1 MSCFTTSYPRVKGA
15 PARMADGRSYTDYR
29 PRCESY
35 PVKAAGIW
43 GQHDA
48 RQRTIADAES
58 FISGAHQI
66 LNTKM
71 GANKCVDTMVPELYK
86 RVCTYDGCHTVE
98 GHYAGIGTG
107 RIFRPSLAS
116 EASDSQALAYGNT
129 APLPHTFPII
139 ASQEI
144 NSCAAGDPEMFWQPL
159 APKAVS
165 IARAYPYS
173 GPRGTP
179 GGDQ

>member
-35 PVKAAGIW
+35 PVKAAGVW

-58 FISGAHQI
+58 FMRGANQI

-71 GANKCVDTMVPELYK
+71 GAHKCVDTMVPELYK
-86 RVCTYDGCHTVE
+86 RVCTYDGCHTIE

-107 RIFRPSLAS
+107 RIYRPSLSS
-116 EASDSQALAYGNT
+116 EAADSQALAYGNT